1 MSGDEV
7 LVLLFSLAATAM
19 GWLRWNWSLA
29 LVSPLLCGWGQRTVL
44 FLLPVAC
51 AGLLFAV
58 LRGLAAD
65 DVRGDGRYLVMYQA
79 LGAAWVLGA
88 ASLLPALG
96 YSARDDVLERRNGA
110 ALFAICGA
118 LLGLTL
124 CFAGGNIGNG
134 PGWWVV
140 VFAAA
145 ISTGAFFVLWA
156 CFEWLA
162 RPSEAIT
169 YNRDRAAGLR
179 LAGFLVALGVILGRA
194 VAGDWISV
202 EATLRDFALRGWP
215 AIPLLAAGVLIER
228 LAHPQTG
235 RGATAAAALGLLPA
249 LIYLGGAATW
259 LSISGIGN

>member
-7 LVLLFSLAATAM
+7 LVLLFSLAATAI

-29 LVSPLLCGWGQRTVL
+29 LVSPLLCGWGQRGVL
-44 FLLPVAC
+44 FLLPILC

-65 DVRGDGRYLVMYQA
+65 DVRTDGRYLVMYQA

-88 ASLLPALG
+88 AMLLPAIG
-96 YSARDDVLERRNGA
+96 YSVRDDVLERRNGA

-145 ISTGAFFVLWA
+145 ISTGTFFLVWI
-156 CFEWLA
+156 CFESLA

-169 YNRDRAAGLR
+169 HNRDWAAGLR

-194 VAGDWISV
+194 VAGDWISL
-202 EATLRDFALRGWP
+202 EATLRDFVLRGWP
-215 AIPLLAAGVLIER
+215 AIPLLAAGVLVER
-228 LAHPQTG
+228 LSHPQTG
-235 RGATAAAALGLLPA
+235 RGATAAATLGLLPA